1 MSHKSLFLAFTLIF
15 LSGLSLFAQKL
26 KPKDLGIKSKKA
38 LNYYLDGREQERYRA
53 RKEAIEAFAQA
64 IEIEPGFSNAHFFKG
79 VNHLILFEFEEARHH
94 LLAADSLNP
103 GAFGGIDFHL
113 GQAQFFTGNYAEAVP
128 HYEAYLEE
136 GRGGP
141 TFVKTA
147 TVHLRKAIFA
157 REAIKNPVDFQP
169 VNLGSN
175 INSKED
181 DNMPCL
187 TADDQTLLF
196 VSRRSNSTGGYSR
209 MLRGYAED
217 FYISKKVDGE
227 WQAAENVGPPLNTER
242 NEGGP
247 CLTQDG
253 RTLYFTVCNKE
264 DGLGNCDLYR
274 SFWVK
279 GNWTEPENLGPKVN
293 SEAWDS
299 QPCLSQDGKRLYF
312 ASNRRGGMG
321 NSDIWYCELR
331 NGEWSAAQNLGE
343 PINTSGDEDAPFLHA
358 DGVSLYFAS
367 DYHNGFGNADLFVSY
382 SYDDG
387 KWSDPKNLGYPINTV
402 AEEGYIFVNAK
413 GTRGYINSSREGGLG
428 KNDLFEFVLDEDIR
442 PKQATFLRGLTRDSI
457 TRAPVQ
463 ALIHL
468 VDVERNDTVRTL
480 YSGRGDGKFL
490 MSLPLERE
498 YAAFVEAPRYLFA
511 SKNFYLK
518 SVGEDIYF
526 DLTIDLTPVKAGK
539 QVRLDNIF
547 FEFDSYELKPES
559 EPELRFLHTFLE
571 RNPRI
576 RIEIQGHTDNVGSD
590 EVNMTLSQNRA
601 EAVRRYLLEKGI
613 DADRV
618 QARGYGESMPEVPN
632 DTAEN
637 RKRNRRTEFKI
648 LEVE

>member
-1 MSHKSLFLAFTLIF
+1 MSHKSLFLALVLVF
-15 LSGLSLFAQKL
+15 LSFSPLLSQKL
-26 KPKDLGIKSKKA
+26 KPKDFGIKSKKA
-38 LNYYLDGREQERYRA
+38 LNYYLEGKEQDRYRA
-53 RKEAIEAFAQA
+53 RPEAIEAFEKA
-64 IEIEPGFSNAHFFKG
+64 IEIEPTFSNAHFFKG
-79 VNHLILFEFEEARHH
+79 VNHLILFEFEAARKH
-94 LLAADSLNP
+94 LHLADSLNP
-103 GAFGGIDFHL
+103 AAFGGMDFHL
-113 GQAQFFTGNYAEAVP
+113 GQALFFTENYEEAVP
-128 HYEAYLEE
+128 RYEAYLKA

-141 TFVKTA
+141 TYVKTA
-147 TVHLRKAIFA
+147 TVHLRKAYFA
-157 REAIKNPVDFQP
+157 KEAIKNPVDFKP
-169 VNLGSN
+169 TNLGSG

-181 DNMPCL
+181 DTMPYL

-196 VSRRSNSTGGYSR
+196 VSRRSSSTGGFNR
-209 MLRGYAED
+209 MLKGYPED
-217 FYISKKVDGE
+217 FYMSKKVNGE
-227 WQAAENVGPPLNTER
+227 WQPAENVGPPLNTVR

-253 RTLYFTVCNKE
+253 RMLYFTVCNKE
-264 DGLGNCDLYR
+264 DGFGNCDLYR

-279 GNWTEPENLGPKVN
+279 DNWSEPENLGPAVN

-299 QPCLSQDGKRLYF
+299 QPCLSQNGKRLYF
-312 ASNRRGGMG
+312 ASNRKGGKG
-321 NSDIWYCELR
+321 RSDIWYCELQ
-331 NGEWSAAQNLGE
+331 NGKWSAAKNLEG
-343 PINTSGDEDAPFLHA
+343 PINSPGDEDAPFLHA

-382 SYDDG
+382 SFDDG
-387 KWSDPKNLGYPINTV
+387 KWSDPKNLGYPINTA

-413 GTRGYINSSREGGLG
+413 GTRGFINSRRDGGLG
-428 KNDLFEFVLDEDIR
+428 KNDLLEFVLDEDIR

-463 ALIHL
+463 ARIHL

-518 SVGEDIYF
+518 SLGEETYF
-526 DLTIDLTPVKAGK
+526 DLTIDLTPIRPGK
-539 QVRLDNIF
+539 QVRLDNLF
-547 FEFDSYELKPES
+547 FEFNSYDLKPES
-559 EPELRFLHTFLE
+559 EPELRFLLTFLS
-571 RNPRI
+571 RNPRM

-590 EVNMTLSQNRA
+590 EVNLTLSQQRA
-601 EAVRRYLLEKGI
+601 ESVMNYLLEKGI
-613 DADRV
+613 KPERV
-618 QARGYGESMPEVPN
+618 QAKGYGESVPEVAN
-632 DTAEN
+632 DTPES